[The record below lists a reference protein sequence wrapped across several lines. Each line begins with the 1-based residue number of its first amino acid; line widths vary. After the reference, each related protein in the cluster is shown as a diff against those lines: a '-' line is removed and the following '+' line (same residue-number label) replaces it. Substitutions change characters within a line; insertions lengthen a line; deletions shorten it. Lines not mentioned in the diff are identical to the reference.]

1 MKLAK
6 NFVAVTL
13 LVFAFSRISLAGDQ
27 QTPGSPTPPPPPP
40 CVTTTSDTEKPAETI
55 IVNGTPIAVSE
66 ETAENLWYE
75 ALLGLLSIY

>member
-27 QTPGSPTPPPPPP
+27 QTPGSPTPPP
-40 CVTTTSDTEKPAETI
+40 CVTSTSDTEKPAETM